1 MKILKAL
8 LLPALFL
15 AIFFSVALW
24 RYFATGKIFYVYNFG
39 YIGIAMALGLFL
51 SNILP
56 KEKLGVARRVAQLLI
71 GVYLLGYVG
80 ILSREDLQIEG
91 FWLYL
96 FSGYFAGATLHY
108 FVAKIA
114 GPLIFNRGWCGWA
127 CWTAMVL
134 DFLPWKKPRHEVNE
148 RYTAIRYAHFMI
160 VLLSVVFLFYFTDFG
175 QGFRKKDTVEL
186 YWLIIGNFM
195 YYAIGI
201 ILAAAL
207 RDNRAFCKYAC
218 PIPALMKIGARFALL
233 RNEIDPAKCI
243 ECKKCEANC
252 PMQIRLLDYMRKGM
266 RIRSTECIL
275 CQTCESVCPKDAIRM
290 TFKIDGIG
298 GGKK

>member
-218 PIPALMKIGARFALL
+218 PIPALMKIGAVSRSCAT
-233 RNEIDPAKCI
+233 
-243 ECKKCEANC
+243 
-252 PMQIRLLDYMRKGM
+252 
-266 RIRSTECIL
+266 RSTPQNALSARSARRIARCRYGYWTI
-275 CQTCESVCPKDAIRM
+275 CEKACASDPPNASYAKPARAYVPR
-290 TFKIDGIG
+290 TRYG
-298 GGKK
+298 